1 MVDFFTMLS
10 SVVGVQG
17 TYAQNAYNTGNA
29 FQDAFARSCA
39 AKGLP
44 ARSLDLSMVAGEG
57 RGASAESTEFLRR
70 HGLRQVDLDT
80 VTSAISFSICHP
92 IAPSPAEAQILVG
105 FRQEYPD
112 SGSKIAVLQR
122 PDARFSHIWFK
133 PASSQAATVKDGEF
147 DVQSALKEAI
157 TTEAAIQASFT
168 SLKGLVSQLLDVEES
183 TVVPERS
190 FISYGLD
197 SLTAMELRKHV
208 NSVLVSSV
216 QMLEIMNPMPLL
228 QFAELTASRSALIGE
243 GLFGKKE

>member
-1 MVDFFTMLS
+1 M
-10 SVVGVQG
+10 
-17 TYAQNAYNTGNA
+17 
-29 FQDAFARSCA
+29 
-39 AKGLP
+39 K
-44 ARSLDLSMVAGEG
+44 E
-57 RGASAESTEFLRR
+57 
-70 HGLRQVDLDT
+70 
-80 VTSAISFSICHP
+80 
-92 IAPSPAEAQILVG
+92 
-105 FRQEYPD
+105 
-112 SGSKIAVLQR
+112 
-122 PDARFSHIWFK
+122 
-133 PASSQAATVKDGEF
+133 GEF